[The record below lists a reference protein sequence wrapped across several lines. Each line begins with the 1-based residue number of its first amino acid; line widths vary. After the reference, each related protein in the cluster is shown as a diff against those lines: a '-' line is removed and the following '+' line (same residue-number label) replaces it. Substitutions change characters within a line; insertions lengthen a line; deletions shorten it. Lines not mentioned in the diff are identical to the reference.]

1 MKVALKS
8 SYMGSIPNKAGWKL
22 MNETNPNGADIL
34 RHRFDQRNVMDEY
47 ADGKIALRQL
57 PEQQSIDDWSE
68 VWNEY
73 KNI

>member
-1 MKVALKS
+1 MNDIK
-8 SYMGSIPNKAGWKL
+8 PNEA
-22 MNETNPNGADIL
+22 TIL

-47 ADGKIALRQL
+47 ADGKITLRQL

-73 KNI
+73 KNL